1 MNIGIVTMWFE
12 RGAGYVSR
20 HYRDALKRDHNV
32 YIYARAG
39 QYPIGD
45 PVWDDEGVTWGK
57 RSPLPVAT
65 PIDRPDFV
73 RWVKERELDVV
84 FFNEQQWWEPLQW
97 CMELGL
103 KTGAYIDYYTEETIP
118 FFACYDFL
126 VCNTRRHYSAF
137 DWHPQAFFVPWGT
150 DLALFKPKS
159 FAPVGQDRVTF
170 FHSCGHS
177 PKRKGT
183 DFVLEAASR
192 MKQPAKLVIH
202 SQVDLEQA
210 LPEQQS
216 IIQQLQNAGALKIV
230 VETVTAPG
238 LYHLG
243 DVYVGPSRLEGIGLP
258 LIESQACGL
267 PLITTDYPPMNEF
280 VSPDAGAAARVE
292 RLWSRKDGYYW
303 PQCRPEIDHLAGL
316 MDEFAAG
323 FSGIA
328 TLKRTARTIAEQQYN
343 WLDRTDTLNQ
353 IFATTRQNI
362 TTKTEVVARTVK
374 YERTRQGLQYRAS
387 LKYPWLYKLY
397 LRLRKQTI

>member
-20 HYRDALKRDHNV
+20 HYRDALTRDHNV

-39 QYPIGD
+39 QSPIGN
-45 PVWDDEGVTWGK
+45 PVWDDKWVTWGK

-65 PIDRPDFV
+65 PIDRADFV
-73 RWVKERELDVV
+73 RWVQEKELDVV

-97 CMELGL
+97 CVELGL

-126 VCNTRRHYSAF
+126 ICNTRRHYSAF
-137 DWHPQAFFVPWGT
+137 DWHPQAVYVPWGT

-159 FAPVGQDRVTF
+159 FAPVDQDKITF
-170 FHSCGHS
+170 FHSCGYS
-177 PKRKGT
+177 PRRKGT
-183 DFVLEAASR
+183 DFVLEAAGR
-192 MKQPAKLVIH
+192 MQHPANLVIH
-202 SQVDLEQA
+202 AQVDLEQA
-210 LPEQQS
+210 LPEQQP
-216 IIQQLQNAGALKIV
+216 IIQQLQNAGALKIIV
-230 VETVTAPG
+230 QTVTAPG
-238 LYHLG
+238 LYHVG

-258 LIESQACGL
+258 LIESMACGL

-292 RLWSRKDGYYW
+292 RVWSRKDGYYW
-303 PQCRPEIDHLAGL
+303 PQCRPEIAHLAAL
-316 MDEFAAG
+316 MDDFAAG

-328 TLKRTARTIAEQQYN
+328 TLKRTARAIAEQNYN

-353 IFATTRQNI
+353 IFITTRQNV
-362 TTKTEVVARTVK
+362 TAKTEAVAQTVK
-374 YERTRQGLQYRAS
+374 YERTRQGLQYRVS
-387 LKYPWLYKLY
+387 LKYPWFYKLY
-397 LRLRKQTI
+397 LRLRKQTV